1 MNNASQPA
9 GSELRST
16 YHHGDLRSALVAAG
30 LALAREGGPQAGV
43 LREVTR
49 RAGVAPNA
57 AYRHF
62 ANREALYESVR
73 AAAVAALSQSI
84 EAHMEA
90 AKSLGDPQE
99 RARALLAAVGR
110 GYLDFAQAETGWFRT
125 AFAFASGE
133 QESAAPS
140 TNPPESDVPALEPG
154 VSPFALLGY
163 ALDAMAEA
171 GVLPLARRPMAEY
184 LAWSAVHGMAI
195 LIIDGPLRKATPEQR
210 AALSLRL
217 LQMVET
223 GI

>member
-16 YHHGDLRSALVAAG
+16 YPHGDLRSALVAAG
-30 LALAREGGPQAGV
+30 LALAREGGPQAVV

-62 ANREALYESVR
+62 ANREALYEAVR
-73 AAAVAALSQSI
+73 TAAVAALSQSI

-110 GYLDFAQAETGWFRT
+110 GYLDFAQTETGWFRT

-133 QESAAPS
+133 QESAAAS

-195 LIIDGPLRKATPEQR
+195 LIIDGPLRKATPEER
-210 AALSLRL
+210 TALSQRL

>member
-30 LALAREGGPQAGV
+30 LALAREGGPQAVV

-62 ANREALYESVR
+62 ANREALYEAVR

-110 GYLDFAQAETGWFRT
+110 GYLDFAQTETGWFRT

-210 AALSLRL
+210 TALSQRL

>member
-30 LALAREGGPQAGV
+30 LALAREGGPQAVV

-62 ANREALYESVR
+62 ANREALYEAVR
-73 AAAVAALSQSI
+73 TAAVAALSQSI

-110 GYLDFAQAETGWFRT
+110 GYLDFAQTETGWFRT

-133 QESAAPS
+133 QEAAAPS

-195 LIIDGPLRKATPEQR
+195 LTIDGPLRKATPEQR
-210 AALSLRL
+210 TALSQRL

>member
-30 LALAREGGPQAGV
+30 LALAREGGPQAVV

-140 TNPPESDVPALEPG
+140 TSPPESDVPALEPG

>member
-30 LALAREGGPQAGV
+30 LALAREGGPQAVV

-62 ANREALYESVR
+62 ANREALYEAVR
-73 AAAVAALSQSI
+73 TAAVAALSQSI
-84 EAHMEA
+84 ETHMEA

-210 AALSLRL
+210 TALSQRL

>member
-30 LALAREGGPQAGV
+30 LALAREGGPQAVV

-62 ANREALYESVR
+62 ANREALYEAVR

-110 GYLDFAQAETGWFRT
+110 GYLDFAQTETGWFRT

-133 QESAAPS
+133 QEAAAPS

-210 AALSLRL
+210 TALSLRL